1 MNTHPDDEL
10 LQSLIDGELDD
21 VATTAA
27 RLRLQQEPALA
38 RRHDELAA
46 VRAAIDDALTI
57 PPVVAGATP
66 RQVRSFQN
74 TWLAAAVA
82 LFAIG
87 IVVAVGWQQPEP
99 KAANW
104 QDNELLGVRI
114 VPHRGG
120 SWPLFAPAT
129 FGLDLRAHGP
139 HRPVLLAWPAGR
151 SLAEVAATFA
161 ATPLSDVAGT
171 FATQAMLPFAVEATV
186 QDPEGR
192 RWSAQLDFGAEITP
206 GRPVDVPLDDLRLQR
221 HGLPPYFAVR
231 PDGAGWQPD
240 ALWFV
245 QRFGAGEPTA
255 TQRLLL
261 DECGE
266 WQIDLRLVPLP
277 PPTGARWLTFAKPLS
292 IRLVVRAEGAT
303 TPWSEP
309 VDFMQA
315 RLLLQNA
322 TLRAADGNPLLALQ
336 LRHDSP
342 RARHYNVIGSTQA
355 DVPQPLHCQLLVDGK
370 PCSQPKNL
378 PVTIPAEMGFQPH
391 EPGTTRTVAASL
403 QHYWLDGKPLSS
415 LRGRHRLAFRFAF
428 SPTLWDGPADHYWMG
443 EVTTPEVEV
452 DFRD

>member
-21 VATTAA
+21 VAATAT
-27 RLRLQQEPALA
+27 RVRLQQEPAFA
-38 RRHDELAA
+38 RRHQELAA
-46 VRAAIDDALTI
+46 VRAAIDDALANS
-57 PPVVAGATP
+57 PVVARPAP
-66 RQVRSFQN
+66 RHARSFPN

-87 IVVAVGWQQPEP
+87 IVVAIGWQQPDP
-99 KAANW
+99 KAAGW
-104 QDNELLGVRI
+104 QDNELFGVRI

-120 SWPLFAPAT
+120 SWSMFSPAT

-139 HRPVLLAWPAGR
+139 HGLVLRAWPAGR
-151 SLAEVAATFA
+151 SLADVAATFA
-161 ATPLSDVAGT
+161 ATSPTGA
-171 FATQAMLPFAVEATV
+171 ALPFAVEATV
-186 QDPEGR
+186 RDPTGQ
-192 RWSAQLDFGAEITP
+192 RWSAQLDFGAEVTP
-206 GRPVDVPLDDLRLQR
+206 GRPLDVALDELRLQR
-221 HGLPPYFAVR
+221 PGLPPYFAVR
-231 PDGAGWQPD
+231 PDGAGWKPD

-261 DECGE
+261 DERGE
-266 WQIDLRLVPLP
+266 WQIELRLVSLLP
-277 PPTGARWLTFAKPLS
+277 PAGARWLTFAHP
-292 IRLVVRAEGAT
+292 LVVSTIVRCDGAT
-303 TPWSEP
+303 TAWSQP

-315 RLLLQNA
+315 RMLLQNA

-342 RARHYNVIGSTQA
+342 RARHYNVIGITRA

-370 PCSQPKNL
+370 PCSQPPDL

-391 EPGTTRTVAASL
+391 EPGTTRTVVASL
-403 QHYWLDGKPLSS
+403 QHYWLDGKPLAS
-415 LRGRHRLAFRFAF
+415 LRGRHRLSFRFAF
-428 SPTLWDGPADHYWMG
+428 SPTVWDGPADHYWMG